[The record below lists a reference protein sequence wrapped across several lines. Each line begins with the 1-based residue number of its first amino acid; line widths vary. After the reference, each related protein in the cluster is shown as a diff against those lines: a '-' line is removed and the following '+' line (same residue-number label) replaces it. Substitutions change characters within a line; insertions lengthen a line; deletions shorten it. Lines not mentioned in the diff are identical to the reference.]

1 MAAKGDVKKMY
12 NCIRL
17 SKEDAFMQCFV
28 WRDLDLGSEPETYQ
42 VTVNNIGVK
51 PAGAIATLALQ
62 KSADIFSEV
71 FPETSIQL
79 KKKSYVDDLGLT
91 GKNKEALIK
100 RTLEADQ
107 ILSHANMRVKK
118 WVFSGDGVDSI
129 VRVGESPNSLLSESR
144 EEECMLGIIWE
155 PHEDVFKFVVRI
167 NLTPL
172 KKKSRTG
179 ADLTR
184 QELLENP
191 PKSITRRQF
200 YSQVQSLFD
209 PIGLL
214 SPVLLKAKTLL
225 RKMWEGS
232 CASLGWDDVLPEDL
246 VAEVVS
252 FFVELYDL
260 ETLKF
265 PRSLWPKEDVIGDPE
280 LIVFSDGSTIAFGT
294 TAYIRWKLKS
304 GDWWPILVMSKSK
317 IAPKNRITIPRLEL
331 NGAVL
336 AKRLK
341 EFLVEQ
347 LDVEF
352 AHIYHLVDS
361 STVLG
366 YLHKIDSKLKPFEGV
381 RVSEI
386 QTSGTFADGRLRD
399 WGWIDGELNPAD
411 WAMKP
416 RLVSELGEGSRK
428 DRNS

>member
-28 WRDLDLGSEPETYQ
+28 WRDLDPRSEPETYQ

-91 GKNKEALIK
+91 GKNAEALIK

-107 ILSHANMRVKK
+107 ILNHANMRVKK

-155 PHEDVFKFVVRI
+155 PHEDVIKFVVRI

-172 KKKSRTG
+172 KNKSRTG

-191 PKSITRRQF
+191 LKSITRRQF

-225 RKMWEGS
+225 IRMWEGS
-232 CASLGWDDVLPEDL
+232 CASLGWDNALPEDL
-246 VAEVVS
+246 IAQ
-252 FFVELYDL
+252 
-260 ETLKF
+260 TL
-265 PRSLWPKEDVIGDPE
+265 
-280 LIVFSDGSTIAFGT
+280 
-294 TAYIRWKLKS
+294 
-304 GDWWPILVMSKSK
+304 SKS
-317 IAPKNRITIPRLEL
+317 
-331 NGAVL
+331 
-336 AKRLK
+336 
-341 EFLVEQ
+341 
-347 LDVEF
+347 
-352 AHIYHLVDS
+352 
-361 STVLG
+361 
-366 YLHKIDSKLKPFEGV
+366 
-381 RVSEI
+381 
-386 QTSGTFADGRLRD
+386 
-399 WGWIDGELNPAD
+399 
-411 WAMKP
+411 
-416 RLVSELGEGSRK
+416 
-428 DRNS
+428 

>member
-28 WRDLDLGSEPETYQ
+28 WRDLDPRSEPETYQ

-91 GKNKEALIK
+91 GKNAEALIK

-107 ILSHANMRVKK
+107 ILNHANMRVKK

-144 EEECMLGIIWE
+144 EVECMLGIIWE
-155 PHEDVFKFVVRI
+155 PHEDVIKFVVRI

-172 KKKSRTG
+172 KNKSRTG

-191 PKSITRRQF
+191 LKSITRRQF

-225 RKMWEGS
+225 IRMWEGS
-232 CASLGWDDVLPEDL
+232 CASLGWDNALPEDL
-246 VAEVVS
+246 IAQVVS

-304 GDWWPILVMSKSK
+304 GNWWPILVMSKSK

-341 EFLVEQ
+341 EFLVGQ

-361 STVLG
+361 SSL
-366 YLHKIDSKLKPFEGV
+366 
-381 RVSEI
+381 
-386 QTSGTFADGRLRD
+386 RL
-399 WGWIDGELNPAD
+399 PA
-411 WAMKP
+411 
-416 RLVSELGEGSRK
+416 
-428 DRNS
+428 